1 MVQRLA
7 HPRRL
12 RLGDQVAGLLLAA
25 IRLHEYLPGQRL
37 PTERELCLRLGVNRM
52 AVREGLR
59 WLENQQ
65 YIEIRRGK
73 YGGAFVSQP
82 GRDLV
87 LERVRTRAEQM
98 RQLFEYRSVVEP
110 FACALAAERIT
121 PSELERLGA
130 LVSAEAD
137 EPIRAKRRALDE
149 ELHQIIAD
157 SARNEYFSQAVREIR
172 IQLALGLD
180 LIQSS
185 PRRNKESH
193 QEHLRILKS
202 LTAGD
207 GSAARLAMH
216 RHVVAT
222 EREIR
227 RALVELGVRAEL
239 DSPSM
244 GTDLDHQIGRLASSE
259 IGRGG

>member
-37 PTERELCLRLGVNRM
+37 PSERELCLRFGVNRM

-59 WLENQQ
+59 WLEGQQ

-73 YGGAFVSQP
+73 YGGAFVRQP
-82 GRDLV
+82 GRELA
-87 LERVRTRAEQM
+87 LERVRSRAEQL

-110 FACALAAERIT
+110 LGCSLAAERIT
-121 PSELERLGA
+121 SSELERLGSLMA
-130 LVSAEAD
+130 TEEAE
-137 EPIRAKRRALDE
+137 PVRAKRRAMDE
-149 ELHQIIAD
+149 EIHQIIAD
-157 SARNEYFSQAVREIR
+157 SARNDYFSRAVREIR

-180 LIQSS
+180 LLQSS
-185 PRRNKESH
+185 PGRNRESH
-193 QEHLRILKS
+193 LEHRRILKA
-202 LTAGD
+202 LAAGD
-207 GSAARLAMH
+207 GSAARLAMQ
-216 RHVVAT
+216 RHVLST

-227 RALVELGVRAEL
+227 RALVELGVRAEF
-239 DSPSM
+239 DNWPATPEPGADM
-244 GTDLDHQIGRLASSE
+244 ARLSESE
-259 IGRGG
+259 IGRSG

>member
-1 MVQRLA
+1 
-7 HPRRL
+7 
-12 RLGDQVAGLLLAA
+12 VAGLLLAA

-37 PTERELCLRLGVNRM
+37 PTERELCLRFGVNRM

-59 WLENQQ
+59 WLENEQ
-65 YIEIRRGK
+65 YVEIRRGK

-82 GRDLV
+82 GPDLV
-87 LERVRTRAEQM
+87 LERVRSRAEQL

-121 PSELERLGA
+121 ASELERLGA
-130 LVSAEAD
+130 LISAESD
-137 EPIRAKRRALDE
+137 EPVRAKRRALDE
-149 ELHQIIAD
+149 EVHQIIAD

-172 IQLALGLD
+172 IQLSLGLD
-180 LIQSS
+180 LLQSS
-185 PRRNKESH
+185 PQRNRESH
-193 QEHLRILKS
+193 QEHVRILKA

-207 GSAARLAMH
+207 GSAARQAMH
-216 RHVVAT
+216 RHVVST

-239 DSPSM
+239 DGRPDGSDP
-244 GTDLDHQIGRLASSE
+244 DNQVGRLVGAE
-259 IGRGG
+259 IRRHK

>member
-1 MVQRLA
+1 MPA
-7 HPRRL
+7 
-12 RLGDQVAGLLLAA
+12 
-25 IRLHEYLPGQRL
+25 
-37 PTERELCLRLGVNRM
+37 ERELCLRLGVNRM

-73 YGGAFVSQP
+73 YGGAFVLQP
-82 GRDLV
+82 ARDLV
-87 LERVRTRAEQM
+87 LERVRSRAEQL
-98 RQLFEYRSVVEP
+98 RQVFEYRSVAEP

-121 PSELERLGA
+121 SSELERLGA
-130 LVSAEAD
+130 LVAAEAD

-149 ELHQIIAD
+149 EFHQIIAD
-157 SARNEYFSQAVREIR
+157 SARNQYFSQAVREIR

-185 PRRNKESH
+185 PGRNEESH
-193 QEHLRILKS
+193 QEHIRIVKA

-207 GSAARLAMH
+207 DSAARLAMH

-227 RALVELGVRAEL
+227 RALVQLGVRSEL
-239 DSPSM
+239 ESGPDGADP
-244 GTDLDHQIGRLASSE
+244 GEDIAHLAGAE
-259 IGRGG
+259 IGRG

>member
-37 PTERELCLRLGVNRM
+37 PTERELCIRFGVNRM

-59 WLENQQ
+59 WLENEQ
-65 YIEIRRGK
+65 YLEIRRGK
-73 YGGAFVSQP
+73 YGGAFVRQP

-87 LERVRTRAEQM
+87 LERVRARAEQL

-121 PSELERLGA
+121 ASELDRLGA
-130 LVSAEAD
+130 LIAAEAS
-137 EPIRAKRRALDE
+137 EPVRAKRRAMDE
-149 ELHQIIAD
+149 EVHQIIAD

-172 IQLALGLD
+172 IQLSLGLD

-185 PRRNKESH
+185 PPRNQESH
-193 QEHLRILKS
+193 QEHTRILKA

-207 GSAARLAMH
+207 GSAARQHMQ
-216 RHVVAT
+216 RHVVST

-227 RALVELGVRAEL
+227 RALVELGVRAEM
-239 DSPSM
+239 DSRPE
-244 GTDLDHQIGRLASSE
+244 GGDPETQVERLVGAE
-259 IGRGG
+259 IRRQQ

>member
-37 PTERELCLRLGVNRM
+37 PTERELCLRFGVNRM

-59 WLENQQ
+59 WLENEQ
-65 YIEIRRGK
+65 YVEIRRGK

-87 LERVRTRAEQM
+87 LERVRTRAEQL
-98 RQLFEYRSVVEP
+98 RQLFEYRGVVEP

-121 PSELERLGA
+121 TTELERLGV
-130 LVSAEAD
+130 LIEAEAA
-137 EPIRAKRRALDE
+137 EPVRAKRRAVDE
-149 ELHQIIAD
+149 EVHQIIAD

-180 LIQSS
+180 LLQSS
-185 PRRNKESH
+185 PQRNRESH
-193 QEHLRILKS
+193 LEHIRILKT

-207 GSAARLAMH
+207 GSAARQAMH
-216 RHVVAT
+216 RHVMST

-239 DSPSM
+239 DGRPNV
-244 GTDLDHQIGRLASSE
+244 GDEDLVGRLAGAE
-259 IGRGG
+259 IRKGG

>member
-1 MVQRLA
+1 M
-7 HPRRL
+7 
-12 RLGDQVAGLLLAA
+12 AGLLLAA
-25 IRLHEYLPGQRL
+25 IRLHEYIPGQRL
-37 PTERELCLRLGVNRM
+37 PTERELCLRFGVNRM

-121 PSELERLGA
+121 PAELERLGA
-130 LVSAEAD
+130 LVSAEAV
-137 EPIRAKRRALDE
+137 EPVRAKRRALDE

-157 SARNEYFSQAVREIR
+157 SARNDYFSQAVREIR

-207 GSAARLAMH
+207 GSAARHAMH

-239 DSPSM
+239 DGRPTGSDPE
-244 GTDLDHQIGRLASSE
+244 DQIGRLTSSE
-259 IGRGG
+259 IGRG